1 MIIPD
6 IILSFD
12 TVDVLNINFI
22 SLMFFSINA
31 VPFRGNFLMYLCLF
45 EAEYESSEE
54 KEDRLVAE
62 VNVDISEVTVVG
74 PNKFRR

>member
-1 MIIPD
+1 
-6 IILSFD
+6 
-12 TVDVLNINFI
+12 
-22 SLMFFSINA
+22 
-31 VPFRGNFLMYLCLF
+31 MYLCLF

-54 KEDRLVAE
+54 KGDRLVAE